1 MRRRTRRA
9 GASALFVALLGTV
22 VAGPGTSPSRDASA
36 ATPAR
41 FVTGWIPNWSG
52 SAVTEGTRAITQG
65 SDSVFAE
72 VSPFG
77 FSAVAADRIATS
89 GTETNLTN
97 AVNALRSRGLPVVPS
112 ITDGT
117 GRLVMATILDNA
129 ATRTLHVQ
137 TITNLVVSRGYD
149 GIDLDYEGFAFTD
162 PRSSWDATRPDW
174 VAFIA
179 ELGAALRA
187 NGKLL
192 AVTVPPV
199 WNNGTSGY
207 WVYDIAGM
215 LPHVD
220 RLRLMVYD
228 WSVGQPGPIGPLS
241 WQANVLST
249 LEAIIPAD
257 QLDVQRSKI
266 QIGVNAYGRSWA
278 TVTSG
283 VCPSGA
289 SIGTVA
295 VQMESAAALAAQHGA
310 TPVRDA
316 SGELR
321 FTYDVAFTGSRDGA
335 IPAPTPP
342 TPTTR
347 ANSTAPIDDAALA
360 PAMRLSSGG
369 TVSCTVRRTVFV
381 PDEFTIVQRT
391 NAVLAEGYSGIAI
404 WALGYETPGLWGPLS
419 GIDVP
424 RGPGG
429 PAPVGSLDAVIG
441 GPSAVAVQG
450 WAVDPE
456 FDLPITI
463 TITVT
468 PPGGTPTISGP
479 IIARGLR
486 PDLTMYPSRTH
497 GFDAGAPIPA
507 PVGSQVCVHARGYG
521 AAATA
526 PTLIGCRT
534 A

>member
-1 MRRRTRRA
+1 MRPRTRRA
-9 GASALFVALLGTV
+9 GASALFVALLGLV
-22 VAGPGTSPSRDASA
+22 VAAPGASPARDASA

-65 SDSVFAE
+65 SDAVFAE

-89 GTETNLTN
+89 GTEANLTA

-117 GRLVMATILDNA
+117 GRLVMAGILDDA
-129 ATRTLHVQ
+129 ATRALHVQ

-174 VAFIA
+174 VDFVE
-179 ELGAALRA
+179 ELAASLHA
-187 NGKLL
+187 NGRLL
-192 AVTVPPV
+192 SVTVPPV
-199 WNNGTSGY
+199 WNGGTSGY
-207 WVYDIAGM
+207 RVYDIAGM

-228 WSVGQPGPIGPLS
+228 WSVGQPGPVGPLS

-257 QLDVQRSKI
+257 QLALQRSKI

-289 SIGTVA
+289 SLGTVG
-295 VQMESAAALAAQHGA
+295 VQMESASALAAQHGA
-310 TPVRDA
+310 TPVRDV

-321 FTYDVAFTGSRDGA
+321 FTYDVTLTGPREGA
-335 IPAPTPP
+335 IPAPTPAA
-342 TPTTR
+342 PTTR
-347 ANSTAPIDDAALA
+347 ANSTAPIDAAALV

-369 TVSCTVRRTVFV
+369 TVTCAVRRTVFV

-391 NAVLAEGYSGIAI
+391 NAVIAAGYSGIAI
-404 WALGYETPGLWGPLS
+404 WALGYETPGLWGPLA

-429 PAPVGSLDAVIG
+429 PAPVGSLDEVVG
-441 GPSAVAVQG
+441 GGSVVVRG
-450 WAVDPE
+450 WALDPE

-468 PPGGTPTISGP
+468 RPDGAVTTSGP
-479 IIARGLR
+479 IIARGMR

-497 GFDAGAPIPA
+497 GFDAGAPIAAPA
-507 PVGSQVCVHARGYG
+507 GSQVCVHARGYG
-521 AAATA
+521 AAASA